1 MCFSFNEK
9 NQQDIEVT
17 TLDYELDKNKSF
29 FLKIDVEGFE
39 WHVINGGKNILS
51 SPNVI
56 ALIIESNDCGAE
68 FGKKFQD
75 IHNILIGFGFT
86 PVVYEPI
93 SRKLTRLNNYNHGCN
108 TIYVKDIDI
117 MASRCK
123 LAPLRCVH
131 TAFDRY
137 L

>member
-1 MCFSFNEK
+1 MY
-9 NQQDIEVT
+9 QDN
-17 TLDYELDKNKSF
+17 LLLLKNKLDSNN
-29 FLKIDVEGFE
+29 
-39 WHVINGGKNILS
+39 INKESL
-51 SPNVI
+51 
-56 ALIIESNDCGAE
+56 LIQY
-68 FGKKFQD
+68 QD